1 MGGEDALLVGP
12 GNEGDGVSGGGAGE
26 GLLRAFYSCG
36 VGGGNGEGR
45 GDCVCVWEGGG
56 VGRERGRERG
66 REGRMCVS
74 TLSVYKT
81 V

>member
-45 GDCVCVWEGGG
+45 GDCVCVWGGCGEGEGEGGKD
-56 VGRERGRERG
+56 ECEYTK
-66 REGRMCVS
+66 CV
-74 TLSVYKT
+74 
-81 V
+81 